1 MSTTRTTQTTRT
13 TTLDDDTNE
22 NNNSE
27 GDDNNNNDDVL
38 FEVDAINLE
47 ITRCELAL
55 LRHERYGKRRDD
67 ERRRPKQRRW
77 MNSNAT
83 VYRKPNERGEREVV
97 LDEKK
102 CAFSDVH
109 PVNNNDIRRRQRPRV
124 LGNEMTTKTNRHSLE
139 EILRK
144 AVEEKQSTCTFRP
157 ETIAKAFTE
166 EDVERRKARRER
178 LLQSR
183 LDIVRARE
191 AAKREAEKA
200 AFEKECTFRPKI
212 LGMKN
217 KKEEL
222 FLAYFDASE
231 EMKQIKQE
239 QKILIGICS
248 FLFILT
254 IF

>member
-1 MSTTRTTQTTRT
+1 MSTNRTTATTRT
-13 TTLDDDTNE
+13 TTIDDEENK

-27 GDDNNNNDDVL
+27 GDDDNNDDVL

-55 LRHERYGKRRDD
+55 LRHERYGKRSDD
-67 ERRRPKQRRW
+67 ERRPKQRW

-109 PVNNNDIRRRQRPRV
+109 PVNNDIRRRQRPCV

-144 AVEEKQSTCTFRP
+144 AVEENQSTCTFRP
-157 ETIAKAFTE
+157 ETIAKAFME

-200 AFEKECTFRPKI
+200 AFEKECTFRPKV
-212 LGMKN
+212 LGIKN
-217 KKEEL
+217 KKEEGATL
-222 FLAYFDASE
+222 
-231 EMKQIKQE
+231 
-239 QKILIGICS
+239 
-248 FLFILT
+248 
-254 IF
+254 

>member
-1 MSTTRTTQTTRT
+1 
-13 TTLDDDTNE
+13 
-22 NNNSE
+22 
-27 GDDNNNNDDVL
+27 
-38 FEVDAINLE
+38 
-47 ITRCELAL
+47 
-55 LRHERYGKRRDD
+55 
-67 ERRRPKQRRW
+67 
-77 MNSNAT
+77 
-83 VYRKPNERGEREVV
+83 
-97 LDEKK
+97 
-102 CAFSDVH
+102 
-109 PVNNNDIRRRQRPRV
+109 
-124 LGNEMTTKTNRHSLE
+124 MTTKTNRHSLE

-217 KKEEL
+217 KKEEVKDTDDVVSVSDRL
-222 FLAYFDASE
+222 YVEARVREERLRERREREEEEVQEEFRRASARKATSSASSPSPGMPMHE
-231 EMKQIKQE
+231 RLKELSEKRERVMREAAKKADE
-239 QKILIGICS
+239 AFREAHTFKPS
-248 FLFILT
+248 KMRS
-254 IF
+254 

>member
-1 MSTTRTTQTTRT
+1 MSTNRATATTRT
-13 TTLDDDTNE
+13 TTIDDDEENK

-27 GDDNNNNDDVL
+27 GDDDDDNNNDDVL

-67 ERRRPKQRRW
+67 ERRRPKQQRW

-83 VYRKPNERGEREVV
+83 VYRKPNERGEREVL

-109 PVNNNDIRRRQRPRV
+109 PVNNNNRRRQRPRV

-191 AAKREAEKA
+191 AAKRERGGE
-200 AFEKECTFRPKI
+200 
-212 LGMKN
+212 G
-217 KKEEL
+217 
-222 FLAYFDASE
+222 
-231 EMKQIKQE
+231 
-239 QKILIGICS
+239 GV
-248 FLFILT
+248 
-254 IF
+254 